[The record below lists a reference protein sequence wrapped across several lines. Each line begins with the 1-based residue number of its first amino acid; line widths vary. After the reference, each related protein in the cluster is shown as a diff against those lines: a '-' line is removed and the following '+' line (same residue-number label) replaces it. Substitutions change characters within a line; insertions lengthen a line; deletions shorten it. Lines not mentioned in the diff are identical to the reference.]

1 MPFRRTFVTIL
12 AVSGGLLTPG
22 AARAATIPALRAP
35 EVQERLMRL
44 GLLEDEARTGRYDR
58 ATSDAV
64 ARFQARAGHPLD
76 GVPAQRTADRLLA
89 AT

>member
-1 MPFRRTFVTIL
+1 MPFRSTVVTIL

-22 AARAATIPALRAP
+22 AARAATIPALHAP
-35 EVQERLMRL
+35 EVQERLARL

-64 ARFQARAGHPLD
+64 ARFQARAGLPVD
-76 GVPAQRTADRLLA
+76 GVPAQPTADRLLA

>member
-1 MPFRRTFVTIL
+1 MSFRGTFVSIL

-22 AARAATIPALRAP
+22 AARAATIPALHAP
-35 EVQERLMRL
+35 DVQERLSRL

-64 ARFQARAGHPLD
+64 ARFQARAGRPVD